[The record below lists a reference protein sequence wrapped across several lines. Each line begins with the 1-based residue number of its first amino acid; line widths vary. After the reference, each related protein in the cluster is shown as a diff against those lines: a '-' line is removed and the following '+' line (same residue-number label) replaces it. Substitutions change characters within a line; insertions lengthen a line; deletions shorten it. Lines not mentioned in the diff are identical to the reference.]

1 MSEQVRVFMGRRL
14 DCAQCHNHP
23 YESWSQNQYWG
34 MAAFFGRLTQLGDL
48 GGNGDPVIIDDPAG
62 HGDRGQGAKIIH
74 PRTREEVPPRF
85 LDGKGLTEEERVD
98 LRMRLAEW
106 MTAKSNPYFA
116 QAIVNH
122 MWSYFFGRGI
132 VHPVD
137 DFRVTNPPTHPELLE
152 ALANDFREHD
162 HDLKRLIRLI
172 VESRTYQLSS
182 RANATN
188 KDDRINYSRA
198 LPRALDAEILLD
210 AVSKVTGSTEIFSG
224 SPTTEA
230 IAPGTRVIAMMRPE
244 VPSQFMEAYGR
255 PNRLTVPQRKVEP
268 NLRQALHM
276 LAGTTYTEKLF
287 KPGGRIDLLIKKG
300 AGDREV
306 IEEFWLA
313 ALSRMPSEA
322 ESAAV
327 AAMIRERKSRTEALE
342 DFVWGLIGSR
352 EFAYNH

>member
-1 MSEQVRVFMGRRL
+1 
-14 DCAQCHNHP
+14 
-23 YESWSQNQYWG
+23 
-34 MAAFFGRLTQLGDL
+34 
-48 GGNGDPVIIDDPAG
+48 
-62 HGDRGQGAKIIH
+62 
-74 PRTREEVPPRF
+74 
-85 LDGKGLTEEERVD
+85 
-98 LRMRLAEW
+98 
-106 MTAKSNPYFA
+106 
-116 QAIVNH
+116 

-152 ALANDFREHD
+152 ALANDFREHN

-172 VESRTYQLSS
+172 VESRAYQLSS
-182 RANATN
+182 KANATN
-188 KDDRINYSRA
+188 NDDRINYSRA

-210 AVSKVTGSTEIFSG
+210 AVSQVTGSTEIFSG

-230 IAPGTRVIAMMRPE
+230 IAPGTRVISMMRPE

-276 LAGTTYTEKLF
+276 LAGTTYTDKLF
-287 KPGGRIDLLIKKG
+287 KPGGRIDKLIKNG
-300 AGDREV
+300 ASDREV

-313 ALSRMPSEA
+313 ALSRMPSES

-327 AAMIRERKSRTEALE
+327 AAMIRERKSRAEALE